1 MKKIYLVTGA
11 NGHLGSTVIR
21 LLKKRNEEIRG
32 FILPEIER
40 EDQEK
45 LHYIKGDVTKLDT
58 LRPLFM
64 GLEGYEIIVIHTAGI
79 VDISDHISRRL
90 YEVNVNGTRNVL
102 KLCREYKVKRLVYVS
117 SVHAIPERKDKTVIT
132 ETKTFSKDLVKGGY
146 AKTKA
151 KATELVLEAS
161 QKGLDAVVVHPSGI
175 LGPYDDSGNHLV
187 QLIKEYLEGK
197 LPACVK
203 GGYDFVDVRD
213 VAKGCL
219 LAAEKGRAG
228 ECYILSNQYYEI
240 RYILDLVRRY
250 AGGKRLPVLP
260 VEIAR
265 AAVPFIQWYARKKG
279 RRPLYTA
286 YSLQVIGSFEHFSHE
301 KATRELGYKP
311 GKIED
316 TIKDTIKWYRKTRNS
331 DSINLVKYTVEK
343 KLHLGKRNRKR
354 EKFKNFTPGD
364 FAHTPSQ

>member
-45 LHYIKGDVTKLDT
+45 LHYIKG
-58 LRPLFM
+58 
-64 GLEGYEIIVIHTAGI
+64 
-79 VDISDHISRRL
+79 
-90 YEVNVNGTRNVL
+90 N
-102 KLCREYKVKRLVYVS
+102 
-117 SVHAIPERKDKTVIT
+117 
-132 ETKTFSKDLVKGGY
+132 
-146 AKTKA
+146 
-151 KATELVLEAS
+151 
-161 QKGLDAVVVHPSGI
+161 
-175 LGPYDDSGNHLV
+175 
-187 QLIKEYLEGK
+187 
-197 LPACVK
+197 
-203 GGYDFVDVRD
+203 

-316 TIKDTIKWYRKTRNS
+316 TIKDTVKWY
-331 DSINLVKYTVEK
+331 
-343 KLHLGKRNRKR
+343 KRNYALK
-354 EKFKNFTPGD
+354 
-364 FAHTPSQ
+364 